1 MTDYWVSKLFFDLQH
16 DPKLANE
23 FRANMSTVLDR
34 YQIRPDVRRAL
45 FDDDVSKLA
54 PLVNAY
60 LLRFYFQV
68 RGMPESEFISK
79 LHAMGPSSGHSMEK
93 APHG

>member
-16 DPKLANE
+16 DPALA
-23 FRANMSTVLDR
+23 AAYHSDMPAVIDR
-34 YQIRPDVRRAL
+34 YPIAPDVRQAL
-45 FDDDVSKLA
+45 LDDDVSKLA

-68 RGMPESEFISK
+68 RGMPEAEFIKK
-79 LHAMGPSSGHSMEK
+79 LQAIASGNGPVMEK
-93 APHG
+93 TAHG

>member
-1 MTDYWVSKLFFDLQH
+1 MTDYWVSRLFFDLQH
-16 DPKLANE
+16 DPKLVSE
-23 FRANMSTVLDR
+23 YSTNMSPVIDR
-34 YQIRPDVRRAL
+34 YQIKPDVRKAL
-45 FDDDVSKLA
+45 FDDDVAKLA

-79 LHAMGPSSGHSMEK
+79 LHAMKHSNEPSMEK